1 MTRLIRNLY
10 FLPVCG
16 ILLGMMAGGFSLLPA
31 PAFGEADDA
40 GINGNFKGIRI
51 STDQAVIDGKGRQTE
66 FKGHVKVTVD
76 DTKIE
81 ADWLS
86 ITYPPGL
93 DRNKTA
99 SFTEESIEQITA
111 KGNVKI
117 MFEDKTA
124 VTDQAVYTPQNKTLI
139 LTGGNSR
146 ITSGKYF
153 IAGDKIIL
161 DRINQTF
168 TVEST
173 GNKQVEAVFSQ
184 GKQEK
189 GD

>member
-1 MTRLIRNLY
+1 MIRLTRNLS

-16 ILLGMMAGGFSLLPA
+16 ILIGMMAGGFLLLPA
-31 PAFGEADDA
+31 PAFGEAGVV
-40 GINGNFKGIRI
+40 GIDRKFKGIRI

-81 ADWLS
+81 SDWLS
-86 ITYPPGL
+86 ITYRPGM
-93 DRNKTA
+93 DRGKTT

-124 VTDQAVYTPQNKTLI
+124 VTDQAVYTPHNKTLI

-146 ITSGKYF
+146 ITSGKDY

-161 DRINQTF
+161 DRIDQTF

-184 GKQEK
+184 EK
-189 GD
+189 GN